1 MKRKNTIRDCAAVP
15 DTIFIFTLQ
24 TPPVTHASYFSTVH
38 STLHRGV
45 MFPVIDFEVSMQTM
59 LSFSTQ
65 KFKFND
71 TLSKY
76 VGEKITHQTI
86 ENIKKDIE
94 STVQAGIR
102 PQITI
107 N

>member
-1 MKRKNTIRDCAAVP
+1 MKRKNTIRDCAAAP

-24 TPPVTHASYFSTVH
+24 NPPDTHANYFDAV
-38 STLHRGV
+38 HRGV

-102 PQITI
+102 PEITI